1 MKYMLLAI
9 MLYSTLYGQSD
20 SILYGLAGTTSY
32 SCDCAGIQNA
42 TGFIITSNY
51 ISSEGINYFKLKF
64 NNAELLT
71 TDNIIGEDMFFDLYR
86 ISHDTIFFRQGGI
99 DTVKDSLKSKETL
112 MGLFAPI
119 DSTIFPIQTASY
131 LGNEVIKIL
140 QSENKYYFPVEYP
153 YQYTFYL
160 KRVPVSN
167 YPLIDRLTMLPN
179 GLIVGYRFYTGTYKF
194 ECLKSL

>member
-1 MKYMLLAI
+1 

-86 ISHDTIFFRQGGI
+86 ISHDTIF
-99 DTVKDSLKSKETL
+99 
-112 MGLFAPI
+112 
-119 DSTIFPIQTASY
+119 
-131 LGNEVIKIL
+131 LGK
-140 QSENKYYFPVEYP
+140 VE
-153 YQYTFYL
+153 
-160 KRVPVSN
+160 
-167 YPLIDRLTMLPN
+167 LIP
-179 GLIVGYRFYTGTYKF
+179 
-194 ECLKSL
+194 

>member
-1 MKYMLLAI
+1 

-20 SILYGLAGTTSY
+20 SILNGLAGTTSY
-32 SCDCAGIQNA
+32 SCYCAGIQNA
-42 TGFIITSNY
+42 NGIIITSNY
-51 ISSEGINYFKLKF
+51 ISPEGINYFKLKF
-64 NNAELLT
+64 NNTELLPN
-71 TDNIIGEDMFFDLYR
+71 DNIVREDMFFDLYR
-86 ISHDTIFFRQGGI
+86 ISHDTIFFRKGGI
-99 DTVKDSLKSKETL
+99 DTVKDSIKSKETL

-131 LGNEVIKIL
+131 LGNEVIKVL

-160 KRVPVSN
+160 KRVPASN

-179 GLIVGYRFYTGTYKF
+179 GLIVGYRFYTGTYMF